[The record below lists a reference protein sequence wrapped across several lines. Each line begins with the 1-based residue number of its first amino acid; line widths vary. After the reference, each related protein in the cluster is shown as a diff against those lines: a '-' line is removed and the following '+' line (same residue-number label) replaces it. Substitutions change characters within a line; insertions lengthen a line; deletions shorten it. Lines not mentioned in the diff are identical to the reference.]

1 MMRMSTTRVTK
12 LMFFAAIFSCLA
24 TYLNAQAVDDVPTAT
39 ILISPESDL
48 RNLTPQNLLVSV
60 GKSEFVPVK
69 EIKSAKSVPL
79 DVILLIDTSN
89 SMRDGGIV
97 NDALLNATR
106 LIDSASKSGIP
117 VRYAAIQVGNV
128 PKLVQ
133 GFTSEP
139 ITSRSI
145 HLSPGGG
152 TALFDAF
159 ALAGEMFQKEPA
171 STRHIVLVFTD
182 GGDNQSRQ
190 TRREASE
197 ALSRGSAVVYA
208 IDTRVNKPLGFETR
222 EEEDLKFMSEQ
233 TGGRIFSP
241 GRKSK
246 VPEVFAQIEND
257 LQQQLILT
265 FSHSNSS
272 RELERIRFRSTI
284 KGVRFRAPQFLK
296 LSSGS
301 FN

>member
-1 MMRMSTTRVTK
+1 MRNRMTK
-12 LMFFAAIFSCLA
+12 LMLLAAVFSCLA
-24 TYLNAQAVDDVPTAT
+24 TYLKAQAVENLPAAT

-48 RNLTPQNLLVSV
+48 RRLTPQNLLVSV

-117 VRYAAIQVGNV
+117 VRYAAIQVGNL

-139 ITSRSI
+139 ISSRSI

-152 TALFDAF
+152 TALFDALV
-159 ALAGEMFQKEPA
+159 LAGEMFQKEP
-171 STRHIVLVFTD
+171 SSSRHIVLVITD

-197 ALSRGSAVVYA
+197 ALARGSAVVYA
-208 IDTRVNKPLGFETR
+208 IDTRVNKPIGFENR
-222 EEEDLKFMSEQ
+222 EDENLKFMSEQ
-233 TGGRIFSP
+233 TGGRVFSP

-246 VPEVFAQIEND
+246 ILEIFGQIENE
-257 LQQQLILT
+257 LQQQLIVT
-265 FSHSNSS
+265 FNHSNSS

-284 KGVRFRAPQFLK
+284 KGVRFRSPQFF
-296 LSSGS
+296 SSGS
-301 FN
+301 NSIN